1 MVKQHINQKTIIHK
15 MKKFILLSLILLSAK
30 SFAQTKNFIDLPYI
44 ETSAKADTLVVPDR
58 IYLNI
63 LITEKDTKGKIS
75 VEEIENKMNDKLK
88 NIGIETKKQL
98 TLNDL
103 SSNYKKYFLKQ
114 QDIQKSKNYTL
125 IVYNAITAG
134 KVIIGL
140 EEIEI
145 SNITLEKTEYSKGE
159 EMILILKSEAILRAK
174 NQAIAMT
181 KPLNQKVGNA
191 IYISD
196 YNYTS
201 NMLSGRVAGI
211 QIRGMA
217 SSMDK
222 DNFEPINI
230 EFEKIKIEAEVKATF
245 KLE

>member
-1 MVKQHINQKTIIHK
+1 
-15 MKKFILLSLILLSAK
+15 MKKILVLSLILLSAK

-44 ETSAKADTLVVPDR
+44 ETSAKVDTLVVPDK

-63 LITEKDTKGKIS
+63 MITEKDTKGKIS
-75 VEEIENKMNDKLK
+75 VEEQESNMNEKLK
-88 NIGIETKKQL
+88 SLGIATEKQL

-125 IVYNAITAG
+125 IVYNAKTAG

-145 SNITLEKTEYSKGE
+145 SNVTLEKTEFSKAE
-159 EMILILKSEAILRAK
+159 EMILTLKSKAILKAK

-196 YNYTS
+196 YNNIS

-217 SSMDK
+217 SLKEK
-222 DNFEPINI
+222 DNFEPIYI
-230 EFEKIKIEAEVKATF
+230 EFEKIKLETEVKATF

>member
-1 MVKQHINQKTIIHK
+1 
-15 MKKFILLSLILLSAK
+15 MKKIIVFSLILLSAK
-30 SFAQTKNFIDLPYI
+30 SIAQSKNFIDLPYV
-44 ETSAKADTLVVPDR
+44 ETSGKVDTLVVPDK

-63 LITEKDTKGKIS
+63 MITEKDTKGKIS
-75 VEEIENKMNDKLK
+75 VEEQESKMNEKLK
-88 NIGIETKKQL
+88 SLGIATEKQL

-145 SNITLEKTEYSKGE
+145 SNVYLEKTEFSKVE
-159 EMILILKSEAILRAK
+159 EVILTLKSKAILKAK

-181 KPLNQKVGNA
+181 EPLNQKVGNA

-196 YNYTS
+196 YNNIS
-201 NMLSGRVAGI
+201 AMFSERVGGLRIHGISGL
-211 QIRGMA
+211 
-217 SSMDK
+217 K
-222 DNFEPINI
+222 EKNNFEPIDI
-230 EFEKIKIEAEVKATF
+230 EFEKIKIEIEVKATF

>member
-1 MVKQHINQKTIIHK
+1 
-15 MKKFILLSLILLSAK
+15 MKKIVILSLILLSAK
-30 SFAQTKNFIDLPYI
+30 SFSQTKNFLDLPYI
-44 ETSAKADTLVVPDR
+44 ETSAKVDTLVVPDK

-63 LITEKDTKGKIS
+63 MITEKDTKGKIS
-75 VEEIENKMNDKLK
+75 VEELENKMNEKLK
-88 NIGIETKKQL
+88 SLGIATEKQL

-125 IVYNAITAG
+125 IVYNAKTAG
-134 KVIIGL
+134 KVIIRL

-145 SNITLEKTEYSKGE
+145 SNVTLEKTEYSKAE
-159 EMILILKSEAILRAK
+159 EMILTLKSKAILKAK

-196 YNYTS
+196 YNNIS
-201 NMLSGRVAGI
+201 NMLSGRVARSEERRVG
-211 QIRGMA
+211 
-217 SSMDK
+217 K
-222 DNFEPINI
+222 ECP
-230 EFEKIKIEAEVKATF
+230 V
-245 KLE
+245 